1 MPTLHAP
8 RHTTN
13 PRYTEAVTVIARAQ
27 AVDSHGV
34 ATFAE
39 TPTTTKAVVIRD
51 RPTILKKFPE
61 AAQFSDLI
69 AVIYKGTLNARATN
83 GYSDVVSVGGK
94 RYAVFQLDSSF
105 VQFPGGFTYAVATL
119 ETA

>member
-8 RHTTN
+8 RHTVN
-13 PRYTEAVTVIARAQ
+13 PRYVEPVTVITRSQ
-27 AVDSHGV
+27 SVDSHGV
-34 ATFAE
+34 ATFPE
-39 TPTTTKAVVIRD
+39 TSLITKAVVIRD
-51 RPTILKKFPE
+51 RSTILKKFPE
-61 AAQFSDLI
+61 AAQFTDLI

-94 RYAVFQLDSSF
+94 RYAVYQLDSSF
-105 VQFPGGFTYAVATL
+105 IQFPGGFTYAVASL